1 MDFEVVAIVISVFS
15 LIVSIVSAIFARKS
29 SARANAIASDNLQLQ
44 HGLVELEL
52 SQSIEGAKAKINDLG
67 VVMAPFVAKRKKGTI
82 SEEEQ
87 ETLNIYDKNLNASIQ
102 SLLNTYDA
110 ACSKYIDGKIDKVRF
125 KKNYQVE
132 IRNLLE
138 NDDLKEYFDPITSRY
153 KPILVVYNE
162 WENSESNA

>member
-1 MDFEVVAIVISVFS
+1 MDLKVIAIVISVFS
-15 LIVSIVSAIFARKS
+15 LIVSIVSVIFARKS
-29 SARANAIASDNLQLQ
+29 STKANDIASDNLRLQ

-52 SQSIEGAKAKINDLG
+52 SQAIEGSKAKINELG
-67 VVMAPFVAKRKKGTI
+67 VIMAPFVAKRNKGTL

-87 ETLNIYDKNLNASIQ
+87 ETLKIYDKNLNAYIQ

-110 ACSKYIDGKIDKVRF
+110 ACSKYIDGKLDKVRF

-138 NDDLKEYFDPITSRY
+138 NDELKEYFDPITSRY

-162 WENSESNA
+162 WENSETNA